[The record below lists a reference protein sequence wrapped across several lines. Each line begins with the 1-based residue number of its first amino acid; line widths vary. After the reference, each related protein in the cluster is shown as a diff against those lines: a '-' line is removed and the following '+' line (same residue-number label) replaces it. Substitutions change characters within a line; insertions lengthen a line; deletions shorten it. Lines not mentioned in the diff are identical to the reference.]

1 MSAFSGFAVL
11 ALLINPMEGA
21 DFDPYMSATCVGPAG
36 LLGAGTAVSYRS
48 HPPVAPRSLSQD
60 AYSAFPPMV
69 SSHGTLPNFS
79 T

>member
-1 MSAFSGFAVL
+1 M
-11 ALLINPMEGA
+11 
-21 DFDPYMSATCVGPAG
+21 GPAG
-36 LLGAGTAVSYRS
+36 LLGAGTAVSYSS